1 MSILN
6 KKKKDKNL
14 YEKESMDDLKEV
26 RTYMNDGKILLDKAS

>member
-1 MSILN
+1 MSSLN

-26 RTYMNDGKILLDKAS
+26 KTHMNDGKILLEKAI